1 MIRTTDREYIRS
13 VFTHPA
19 IWTHVSDDHAPA
31 PEKWE
36 PILSNEVVYLR
47 PEEGGACF
55 MVHPHS
61 RVMWEVHSAVL
72 PEFRAKS
79 KEYASGVVRWV
90 AQNTPCKCF
99 TTLVPDGNVPA
110 LALAKSVGL
119 KPVGVFPKSFLKGG
133 RLLDQTILA
142 MELSCQQQR

>member
-1 MIRTTDREYIRS
+1 LIRTADREYIRS

-19 IWTHVSDDHAPA
+19 IWPHVSDDYAT
-31 PEKWE
+31 PEAWE
-36 PILSNEVVYLR
+36 PILTDDVAYLR

-79 KEYASGVVRWV
+79 REYAIGVVRWV
-90 AQNTPCKCF
+90 AQHTPCKCF

-110 LALAKSVGL
+110 LALAKAVGF
-119 KPVGVFPKSFLKGG
+119 KPVGTYPRSFMKGG

-142 MELSCQQQR
+142 MELSCPQQQ